1 MEKKAKFICSV
12 VGFLGLLSA
21 ALGFAAEAKRVKA
34 SQIPALYLSPCIH
47 TNGPAPVLGLTAALA
62 LMVAQIIISIT
73 TGCFC
78 CRRGSYQ
85 SNSNRRLAII
95 CFAISWIT
103 FVHAFLMFLS
113 GAALD
118 KYHGYETFFFETKSC
133 YFVKPGFFAGAAL
146 LSLATVVLG
155 IVYYLALDSAEISNN
170 SWGGTAAA
178 PNQGGIAMGHPQF
191 PPPQHP
197 PPQFP
202 PPNAGAP
209 VYVDEDTYKRQQFT

>member
-1 MEKKAKFICSV
+1 MEKAAKFICTV
-12 VGFLGLLSA
+12 VGILGLLSA
-21 ALGFAAEAKRVKA
+21 ALGFAAETKRVKA
-34 SQIPALYLSPCIH
+34 SQIPPLYLTPCVHTSSP
-47 TNGPAPVLGLTAALA
+47 ASVLALAAALA
-62 LMVAQIIISIT
+62 LMVAQIIITIT

-78 CRRGSYQ
+78 CRRGSHQ
-85 SNSNRRLAII
+85 SDSNRGLAII

-103 FVHAFLMFLS
+103 FVLAFLMLLS
-113 GAALD
+113 GASLD
-118 KYHGYETFFFETKSC
+118 KFHGYESFPFVTKSC
-133 YFVKPGFFAGAAL
+133 YFVKPGFFAGAAV

-170 SWGGTAAA
+170 SQGGTAAR

-191 PPPQHP
+191 PPPQYP

-209 VYVDEDTYKRQQFT
+209 VFVDEDTYKRQQFT